1 MMFAP
6 FAFIQPENLA
16 DIISGAS
23 TSSLFVVGDFF
34 TYKATHLGNVAILTN
49 SGSRTFL
56 PSGLSSF
63 NQGGDDPAFNA
74 PYPGFVGTTNQ
85 QNVLVVFD
93 CVLEPSNKL
102 TIVGRGEFYSGSL
115 FNRRINRV
123 TQTGQND
130 PDSRFGTFN
139 NYVITSKLLRNGSYI
154 FSGAFT
160 TYSGSTATRLIKTN
174 NSGTIDTTFNPGT
187 STDNYAF
194 SVVED
199 ASNRL
204 ILGGNFSTYSGST
217 VNYIVRLNTNG
228 TIDNTFK
235 TGTGFN
241 GTTYGI
247 VLQSDGKI
255 IVTGGFTTYS
265 GSSTNRIVRLNT
277 DGTLDTTYKAGQTF
291 NPTFGSQYPAVGLG
305 IQSDNKVIAYGDFTQ
320 YSGSTRNRITR
331 INTDGTLDTTFNPGS
346 GFDRIDPVSVNHDGR
361 AERKIQIDSAG
372 KIYVADAFTSYSGS
386 KVNGL
391 IKLNSDGTIDTTFDY
406 TGSVVSGIGYNSWD
420 TSTSQNRTGAVSTVS
435 ITGSSV
441 AIGGYFRTWKEP
453 VAYGIVRLDLSGSSY
468 TGTNLHTFGGFQY
481 QSYSVTW
488 YQADVYAIKSVGTKY
503 LICGNF
509 TQYNSSGS
517 NRIIMLNSDF
527 SVDQTFKIGTGFNSR
542 VQQIHYIPST
552 QKILT
557 VGQFTTYSGSTV
569 NRIARLNLDGT
580 LDTTFA
586 SGLTGFNSDVNAA
599 VTESNGK
606 IVCGGAFTTYT
617 GLTNNRII
625 RLNENGSVDADFK
638 TNNGVTTVGATVY
651 SVAVQSDGKIVFGG
665 SNVNTYSGSLTSTR
679 IFRVESS
686 GSIDPTFKTGAGLNS
701 GLIFVKQDP
710 TGKLLITGEATTY
723 SGSVINRIARL
734 DASGAIDPTFK
745 TGTGIDYNGLNAYS
759 NAFEFDTSGN
769 IYFTGQ
775 FTTYSGSKVNALVK
789 IKNDGSID
797 PIFSTSGS
805 SGRGFNAKG
814 LGLLLNTST
823 I

>member
-1 MMFAP
+1 MFFTP
-6 FAFIQPENLA
+6 FAFIQPDNLA
-16 DIISGAS
+16 DIISGAT
-23 TSSLFVVGDFF
+23 TSSLFVVGNFF
-34 TYKATHLGNVAILTN
+34 TYKSTNLGNVAILTN

-56 PSGLSSF
+56 PSGISSF

-85 QNVLVVFD
+85 QNVLVALD

-102 TIVGRGEFYSGSL
+102 TIVGRGEFWSGSL

-123 TQTGQND
+123 TPAGNVD
-130 PDSRFGTFN
+130 PDSRFGAFN
-139 NYVITSKLLRNGSYI
+139 NYVITSKLLRNNSYI
-154 FSGAFT
+154 FSGAFS
-160 TYSGSTATRLIKTN
+160 TYSGSIATRLIKTN
-174 NSGTIDTTFNPGT
+174 SSGTIDPTFNPGA
-187 STDNYAF
+187 STDNYAY
-194 SVVED
+194 SIIED

-217 VNYIVRLNTNG
+217 VNYIVRVNTNG
-228 TIDNTFK
+228 TVDNTFK
-235 TGTGFN
+235 MGTGFN

-265 GSSTNRIVRLNT
+265 GSAINRIVRLNT

-291 NPTFGSQYPAVGLG
+291 NPTFGIQFPPIGLG
-305 IQSDNKVIAYGDFTQ
+305 IQSDDKVIAYGDFTQ

-331 INTDGTLDTTFNPGS
+331 INTNGTLDTTFNPGD
-346 GFDRIDPVSVNHDGR
+346 GFNRIDPVSTNHDGR

-386 KVNGL
+386 AVNGL
-391 IKLNSDGTIDTTFDY
+391 IKLISDGTIDTTFEY
-406 TGSVVSGIGYNSWD
+406 TGSVQSGIGYNSWD
-420 TSTSQNRTGAVSTVS
+420 TSTGQNRTGAVSTVS

-441 AIGGYFRTWKEP
+441 AIAGLFRTWKEP

-468 TGTNLHTFGGFQY
+468 TGTKLHTFGGFQY
-481 QSYSVTW
+481 QSWTSTW
-488 YQADVYAIKSVGTKY
+488 TQADVYAIKSVGTKY
-503 LICGNF
+503 LICGGF

-527 SVDQTFKIGTGFNSR
+527 SVDQTFKIGTGFNQR
-542 VQQIHYIPST
+542 VHQIHYIPST
-552 QKILT
+552 QKILAT
-557 VGQFTTYSGSTV
+557 GLFTTYSSSAV

-586 SGLTGFNSDVNAA
+586 SGLTGFNSDVMSA

-606 IVCGGAFTTYT
+606 IVCGGTFTTYN
-617 GLTNNRII
+617 GLTYNRII
-625 RLNENGSVDADFK
+625 RLNGNGSVDADFK
-638 TNNGVTTVGATVY
+638 TNNGVTTIGATIY
-651 SVAVQSDGKIVFGG
+651 GLAVQSDGKIVFGG
-665 SNVNTYSGSLTSTR
+665 PNVNTYSGSLTSTR
-679 IFRVESS
+679 IFRVEKS
-686 GSIDPTFKTGAGLNS
+686 GSIDPTFKTGNGLNA

-710 TGKLLITGEATTY
+710 NGKLLITGEATTY
-723 SGSVINRIARL
+723 SGSTINRIARL

-745 TGTGIDYNGLNAYS
+745 TGTGLDYNGLESYS

-769 IYFTGQ
+769 TYFTGQ
-775 FTTYSGSKVNALVK
+775 FTTYSGSRVNSLVK
-789 IKNDGSID
+789 ITNNGSID
-797 PIFSTSGS
+797 TSFITSGS
-805 SGRGFNAKG
+805 NGRGLGQKG
-814 LGLLLNTST
+814 LCLLLNTST
-823 I
+823 N